1 MRVAIIG
8 SGAWGLTLAAVL
20 GAHGRTVRLWVRT
33 DAEAERLTAERRD
46 PQRLPGR
53 ELPPSVFITSD
64 LARALRDADLLL
76 LVPPAQRL
84 RENVR
89 LAAAHLAPRTIVVI
103 GSKGLE
109 LPSGKRLSQVV
120 LEELPAGHGV
130 PPAVLSGPN
139 LAGEI
144 AAGLPASSVV
154 ACTDLE
160 VAAIVQQVLTLP
172 TLRIYTNSDVIGV
185 ELGGALK
192 NIVAIAAGIAD
203 GLGYGNNGKAGIMTR
218 GLAEMTR
225 LGVEEGASPLTFAGL
240 SGLGDLVATCV
251 SPLSRN
257 RRLGEMLGRGY
268 SLAAAGA
275 ALRAVAEGVHT
286 TPAALAMARRHGVEM
301 PIAEHLYRVLFEGA
315 SPREAVAALMARP
328 SKHEFAG
335 FQGALGELSTAA
347 RRSAHADRS
356 R

>member
-1 MRVAIIG
+1 V
-8 SGAWGLTLAAVL
+8 LA
-20 GAHGRTVRLWVRT
+20 
-33 DAEAERLTAERRD
+33 
-46 PQRLPGR
+46 
-53 ELPPSVFITSD
+53 
-64 LARALRDADLLL
+64 
-76 LVPPAQRL
+76 
-84 RENVR
+84 
-89 LAAAHLAPRTIVVI
+89 
-103 GSKGLE
+103 
-109 LPSGKRLSQVV
+109 
-120 LEELPAGHGV
+120 EELPAGHIP

-154 ACTDLE
+154 ACSDLD
-160 VAAIVQQVLTLP
+160 VACAVQQALTLP

-225 LGVEEGASPLTFAGL
+225 LGIAEGANPLTFAGL
-240 SGLGDLVATCV
+240 AGLGDLIATCA

-257 RRLGEMLGRGY
+257 RRLGEMLGRGVG
-268 SLAAAGA
+268 LAEACA
-275 ALRAVAEGVHT
+275 ALRAVAEGVAT

-315 SPREAVAALMARP
+315 SPRKAVAALMARP
-328 SKHEFAG
+328 SKQEFEGLPLVHAAARVG
-335 FQGALGELSTAA
+335 RRSARA
-347 RRSAHADRS
+347 RRSP
-356 R
+356 